1 MSSRTRLLAYPVAVL
16 LSVLLFTNVLRGQS
30 GVQYFYDPLGR
41 LVGVIDTSGNAAAYS
56 YDPVGNLLAITR
68 YTAGQASVLDFTP
81 SSGPVGTVVT
91 ISGTGYSTTASQDT
105 VSFNGT
111 TATITSATV
120 NQIIATVPTGA
131 TTGPIKVTSPAGTF
145 TTATSFT
152 VTTGTGVP
160 TITSFTPAVATPG
173 TALTITGTNF
183 DTNPINDK
191 LIFNGP
197 TQVQVQ
203 NPVTSTTIST
213 TMPSASASGHISIN
227 TPGGV
232 GVSSQDLYVPFGTHV
247 AGDVLYTARTTLGGT
262 ATVGIGT
269 ANKIGLLLFDASSGQ
284 RVSLSLSGSN
294 FSSCTIYL
302 ISPNNIQLTSSPCTA
317 STTFVD
323 TANLTNSGTYTVGV
337 DPQGS
342 VGSLT
347 VTVNNA
353 SNVTGTIT
361 AGGSA
366 VTATTTVPGQDAVL
380 TFSGT
385 ANQRVSLLATN
396 VTTPAAYVN
405 LATLIQAVQAQITIS
420 SSCGTTCFM
429 DTQTLPNT
437 GTYTIWVQHINTNTG
452 SQTLQLYNVPP
463 DVTEPITPS
472 GSAVTV
478 TTTVPGQDTRLTF
491 TGTTNQRVSVLI
503 TNVTTPDAYLNLVQP
518 SGTTQSQTL
527 ITPGGCG
534 SAGCFVDTQT
544 LATAG
549 GYDLWVQHS
558 SNKVGSE
565 TIQLYNVP
573 ADASGTVTIGGSPA
587 SVSTTVP
594 GQNANLTFS
603 GASGQKVSL
612 NLTSGTYSVCNL
624 SLINPDGT
632 TLTTDYGGCSGST
645 DFVNTVA
652 LTQTGTYTIFIDPQG
667 TATGGVTVQ
676 VNNDSDITGTITP
689 GGSPV
694 TVTTTVPGQDARL
707 TFTGTANQHV
717 SLLSTS
723 VTTSTYL
730 NLVQPNG
737 TTQTDILSA
746 VGCSNPGCFMDTQTL
761 ATSGTYTIWV
771 QHNNSTPGSETL
783 KLYNVTDATGTIT
796 IGGSSITFTTSTPG
810 QNAEYTFSGTS
821 GQSVTVHLT
830 SDTFTSVGVSLIDP
844 NGVTLTT
851 GYGSANSFNLTSE
864 TLSTTGTYTVKV
876 DPLSSYTGTI
886 TVNVTSP

>member
-1 MSSRTRLLAYPVAVL
+1 
-16 LSVLLFTNVLRGQS
+16 
-30 GVQYFYDPLGR
+30 
-41 LVGVIDTSGNAAAYS
+41 
-56 YDPVGNLLAITR
+56 
-68 YTAGQASVLDFTP
+68 
-81 SSGPVGTVVT
+81 
-91 ISGTGYSTTASQDT
+91 
-105 VSFNGT
+105 
-111 TATITSATV
+111 
-120 NQIIATVPTGA
+120 
-131 TTGPIKVTSPAGTF
+131 TGPIKVTSPAGTF
-145 TTATSFT
+145 TTPTSFT

-160 TITSFTPAVATPG
+160 TITSFTPGVATPG

-183 DTNPINDK
+183 DTNAINDK

-203 NPVTSTTIST
+203 SPVTSTTIST

-262 ATVGIGT
+262 ATVSIGT

-284 RVSLSLSGSN
+284 RVSLSLSGST

-302 ISPNNIQLTSSPCTA
+302 ISPNNIQLTSSPCKS

-323 TANLTNSGTYTVGV
+323 TAILTNSGTYTVGV

-405 LATLIQAVQAQITIS
+405 LATLIQTVEAQITIS

-463 DVTEPITPS
+463 DVTEPITAS

-518 SGTTQSQTL
+518 SGATQSQTL

-534 SAGCFVDTQT
+534 SAGCFIDTQT
-544 LATAG
+544 LAAAG
-549 GYDLWVQHS
+549 GYNLWIQHYI
-558 SNKVGSE
+558 NKVGNE
-565 TIQLYNVP
+565 TVQLYNVP
-573 ADASGTVTIGGSPA
+573 ADASATTTIGGSPVG
-587 SVSTTVP
+587 VSTTVP
-594 GQNANLTFS
+594 GQNAGVTFS
-603 GASGQKVSL
+603 GTSGQKVSL
-612 NLTSGTYSVCNL
+612 NLTSGTYSTCVL
-624 SLINPDGT
+624 TLKNPDGS
-632 TLTTDYGGCSGST
+632 TLTTGSCQGAT
-645 DFVNTVA
+645 NFINTVTLA
-652 LTQTGTYTIFIDPQG
+652 QTGTFTVFIDPQG
-667 TATGGVTVQ
+667 TSTGGVAVQ
-676 VNNDSDITGTITP
+676 VYNDSDITGTIAP
-689 GGSPV
+689 GGSAV

-707 TFTGTANQHV
+707 TFTGTANQRV
-717 SLLSTS
+717 SLMSTN
-723 VTTSTYL
+723 VTTSTYV
-730 NLVQPNG
+730 NLVEPNG
-737 TTQTDILSA
+737 TTQTYILSGA
-746 VGCSNPGCFMDTQTL
+746 GCSNPGCFMDTQTL
-761 ATSGTYTIWV
+761 GTTGTYTIWV
-771 QHNNSTPGSETL
+771 QHINSTPGSEKLT
-783 KLYNVTDATGTIT
+783 LYNVTDATGSIT

-830 SDTFTSVGVSLIDP
+830 SDTFTSVAVSLINP
-844 NGVTLTT
+844 SGVTLTT
-851 GYGSANSFNLTSE
+851 SYGSANNFNLTSE

-876 DPLSSYTGTI
+876 DPQSSYTGTI